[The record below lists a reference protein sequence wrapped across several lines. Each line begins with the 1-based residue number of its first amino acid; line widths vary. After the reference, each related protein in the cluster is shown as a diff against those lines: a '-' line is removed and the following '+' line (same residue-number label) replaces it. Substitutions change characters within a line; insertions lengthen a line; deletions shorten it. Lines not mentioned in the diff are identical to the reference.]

1 MLAGSQ
7 RRLMDVPEQVLPDQL
22 GDAQMIL
29 LEDGHCLTDQALE
42 VCGRDKNHA
51 QINLGAASM
60 ATLTQLVGAGFG
72 LTLMPEIA
80 APFEV
85 SGRDAVQLRR
95 FTGVEPKRQIGL
107 LRRETSLDG
116 DWGPDLCRFLSDA
129 GQAAVAR
136 ARASF

>member
-1 MLAGSQ
+1 
-7 RRLMDVPEQVLPDQL
+7 
-22 GDAQMIL
+22 
-29 LEDGHCLTDQALE
+29 
-42 VCGRDKNHA
+42 
-51 QINLGAASM
+51 M

-95 FTGVEPKRQIGL
+95 FRVLNPNVKLACCGAKHR
-107 LRRETSLDG
+107 LDG
-116 DWGPDLCRFLSDA
+116 DWGADLCRVLSGC